1 MGSVDVGCGDAW
13 NRASV
18 SAVGAVKGDFV
29 VGSGFV
35 SGDEIA
41 VGAIIGRWIDALQK
55 HIMKEISR
63 P

>member
-13 NRASV
+13 KRASIL
-18 SAVGAVKGDFV
+18 AVGAVEGDFV
-29 VGSGFV
+29 VGGGFV

-41 VGAIIGRWIDALQK
+41 VGAITGRWVGTLQK
-55 HIMKEISR
+55 HIMKEISK